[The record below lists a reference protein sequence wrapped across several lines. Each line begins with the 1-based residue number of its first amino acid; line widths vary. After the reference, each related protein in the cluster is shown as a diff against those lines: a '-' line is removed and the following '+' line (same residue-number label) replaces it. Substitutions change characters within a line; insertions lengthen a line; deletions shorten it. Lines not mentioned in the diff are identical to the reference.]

1 MLPHTPRGRGESRT
15 LVFRVQAGGPP
26 TERHART
33 SPPFRLHGSRG
44 PPCRRARREHTA
56 RLCWS
61 DPLLLAAGGGLE
73 PPSDDSKSSALPL
86 RRTRITFAR
95 AGGVEP
101 PRREIWNLA
110 GYRSLARMARG
121 PRSRARRIER
131 RSSMKGQLPCV
142 ARSLCWGQ
150 PAHSGRVGGA
160 GSPCEGARSAP
171 TRASYGDRTRL
182 TP

>member
-1 MLPHTPRGRGESRT
+1 MDRTIRQNRWSLQQESDLFRRATNAIRRAMEALRHDSNRLPSWIREDSNPTSPQCESG
-15 LVFRVQAGGPP
+15 VFPLDDGPV
-26 TERHART
+26 T
-33 SPPFRLHGSRG
+33 PPFRLHGSRG
-44 PPCRRARREHTA
+44 PPCRRAHREHTA

-131 RSSMKGQLPCV
+131 R
-142 ARSLCWGQ
+142 
-150 PAHSGRVGGA
+150 
-160 GSPCEGARSAP
+160 
-171 TRASYGDRTRL
+171 
-182 TP
+182 